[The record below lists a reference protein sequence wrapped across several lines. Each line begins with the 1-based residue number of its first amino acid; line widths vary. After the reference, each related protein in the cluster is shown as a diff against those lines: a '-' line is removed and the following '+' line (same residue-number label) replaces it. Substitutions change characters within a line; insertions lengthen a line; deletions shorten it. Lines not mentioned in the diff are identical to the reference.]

1 MMSYLNIRK
10 NEYISVLYG
19 FVYSFLIISF
29 FILSKSYRDSQFL
42 NSFGEK
48 ELSIL
53 YVINPI
59 IIGLFVWFITYIL
72 DDFDLFKRSIII
84 HFLIFIGSLLFLTN
98 LNDSLIFIYYIFVD
112 FQISTIAFLFWRS
125 LSSSFSTRQAK
136 RLYGVITSG
145 GFLSALLLG
154 STLSFITE
162 YISQKDFLILFNA
175 LILICPILTLKLINN
190 SKPQKQKNLENKK
203 TNEPTIKL
211 IKNKYVLNI
220 ISIVFLF
227 TIISVF
233 IDYFFKVSS
242 YNHFSEKFPDNPEY
256 LTNYFAQFY
265 SIASFL
271 SFLVQ
276 LFISG
281 YISNRFGIS
290 YSLLVLPLLLL
301 FVIPFSYYLAPFII
315 IFLLKGKEQVFKS
328 TLHDTS
334 MQILWMPLPNYIK
347 DSIKPLVNI
356 LLKNIFSSI
365 AGLLIILTIYVELEF
380 IHIVPFLFICLIILI
395 NVMKKTKKHYIA
407 ELVRAID
414 DRSLSFDNKNLVN
427 FSNDVE
433 MINIVNDKLKENK
446 KDRYFVLKLL
456 DKNII
461 EKCKDTLME
470 IFYDSDIKT
479 QEIILKHFSDDKD
492 AIKTDY
498 LLSQVKK
505 NNELSVLCL
514 NLLFKRENKDAHLIN
529 QNLLHSNSLDLKY
542 AAMNNCLKYDDN
554 NKHKIIDEITS
565 NLDQNLNCQYIIK
578 YIHSDYLKLNTNQFI
593 STVQSLD
600 YESVINSLDFIE
612 DLNNIKI
619 WTCVLDSCYKQSFI
633 DSKLI
638 NFFHKTNQED
648 LFNYF
653 ESELLDL
660 KCSIDK
666 KIFINELILDLDSK
680 KAINIYHSFFS
691 QPYKD
696 DYTFDKICDS
706 IIKIKHNNKSDTIDD
721 QLISKLI
728 EELTNSL
735 YLFIRLSFLVDRDS
749 KDRRLVEEYFK
760 NRIKQKTEIL
770 IKLLYYSNNT
780 LFKKNLNSTLF
791 SNDLY
796 LHKVIEIFE
805 ESLIDK
811 YKTKVIPILDDISL
825 LDKNNYSLKFY
836 KHLKTINVNH
846 LLESNMLGKDQW
858 YDFISSFE
866 VADNNSDLFSDLI
879 TNNQYF
885 KLLFSDS
892 IFNKEKFLKKENIK
906 LILKDM
912 ISSLEKTLYLKDS
925 SIFQDI
931 PAKELIYI
939 SHQLEEIQYSQNSPI
954 FKDGDVGDS
963 MYFIFNGEVKIS
975 KGDVELTSLSRGDYF
990 GEMAL
995 LDGEPRSADANTIS
1009 NTVLLKLESNKFKN
1023 ILYSNHHVIK
1033 GVLSMLCDRLRNAN
1047 NLINNK

>member
-1 MMSYLNIRK
+1 MSYFNIRR
-10 NEYISVLYG
+10 NEYMSVVYG
-19 FVYSFLIISF
+19 FLYSFLIVSF
-29 FILSKSYRDSQFL
+29 FIISKSYRDSLFL
-42 NSFGEK
+42 NSFGRE
-48 ELSIL
+48 ELSVL
-53 YVINPI
+53 YIINPI
-59 IIGLFVWFITYIL
+59 IIGLFVWLITYIL

-84 HFLIFIGSLLFLTN
+84 HFLVFIGSLLFLTN
-98 LNDSLIFIYYIFVD
+98 LNNSLIFIYYIFVD
-112 FQISTIAFLFWRS
+112 FQISMIAFLFWRS

-145 GFLSALLLG
+145 GFLSALILV
-154 STLSFITE
+154 STLSIITE
-162 YISQKDFLILFNA
+162 YISQKNFLIIFNI
-175 LILICPILTLKLINN
+175 LILMCPILTRQLLSN
-190 SKPQKQKNLENKK
+190 SKIQRQKNLENKK
-203 TNEPTIKL
+203 SSERESVIKL
-211 IKNKYVLNI
+211 VKNKYVLNI

-242 YNHFSEKFPDNPEY
+242 YDQFSDNPEY

-301 FVIPFSYYLAPFII
+301 IVIPFSYYLTPFII

-365 AGLLIILTIYVELEF
+365 AGLLIILTIYIELEF
-380 IHIVPFLFICLIILI
+380 VHIVPFLFICLIILI
-395 NVMKKTKKHYIA
+395 NVMKKSKKHYLA

-433 MINIVNDKLKENK
+433 MINIVNDKLKENQ

-461 EKCKDTLME
+461 EKCKNTLLE

-479 QEIILKHFSDDKD
+479 QEIILKHFSDDKN

-498 LLSQVKK
+498 LLSQVKA

-514 NLLFKRENKDAHLIN
+514 NLLFDRENKDIHLIN
-529 QNLLHSNSLDLKY
+529 HDLIDSKFLDLKY
-542 AAMNNCLKYDDN
+542 AAMNNYLKYDYN
-554 NKHKIIDEITS
+554 NKDKIMNEIKI
-565 NLDQNLNCQYIIK
+565 NLDQNINCQYIIK
-578 YIHSDYLKLNTNQFI
+578 YIHPDYLKLNSNQFI
-593 STVQSLD
+593 KIVDSLD
-600 YESVINSLDFIE
+600 FQSILDSLKFIE
-612 DLNNIKI
+612 DLDDAKVWNCI
-619 WTCVLDSCYKQSFI
+619 LDNCHKKSFI

-638 NFFHKTNQED
+638 KFFDKINRTSI
-648 LFNYF
+648 FNYF
-653 ESELLDL
+653 QSQLLDSE
-660 KCSIDK
+660 CSIEK
-666 KIFINELILDLDSK
+666 KIFINELVLDLDSK
-680 KAINIYHSFFS
+680 EAVGIYESFLKYS
-691 QPYKD
+691 HKD
-696 DYTFDKICDS
+696 DYTFAKICDS
-706 IIKIKHNNKSDTIDD
+706 IIKIKSNNKTEIIDD
-721 QLISKLI
+721 QLVFKLI
-728 EELTNSL
+728 EELTDSL

-805 ESLIDK
+805 ESLTDK

-825 LDKNNYSLKFY
+825 LDKNNYSLRFY
-836 KHLKTINVNH
+836 KYLKTINVNH

-858 YDFISSFE
+858 YDFISSYE
-866 VADNNSDLFSDLI
+866 IANNNSDLFSDLI

-885 KLLFSDS
+885 KLLFDNTN
-892 IFNKEKFLKKENIK
+892 FNQENFLKKENIQV
-906 LILKDM
+906 ILEEM

-925 SIFQDI
+925 SIFKDI

-939 SHQLEEIQYSQNSPI
+939 SHQLEEVQYSENSEI

-963 MYFIFNGEVKIS
+963 MYFIFNGKVRIT
-975 KGDVELTSLSRGDYF
+975 KGNVDLVSLERGDYF

-995 LDGEPRSADANTIS
+995 LDGEPRSADAKTVSNTI
-1009 NTVLLKLESNKFKN
+1009 LLKLESNKFKN

-1047 NLINNK
+1047 NLINNT